1 MIIQVNNLSKQ
12 YLEGDVI
19 LKNINLGIEKGEVVS
34 IIGPSGGGKS
44 TLLRCLI
51 GLEEIDSGDVKVP
64 DKKKM
69 GMVFQS
75 FNLFPHK
82 TAIQNIMESLIVV
95 DKMDKSEAK
104 KIAYDL
110 LEKVGLKDRA
120 DFYPKALSGGQK
132 QRVSIGRALA
142 NNPDILLSD
151 EATSALDPKT
161 TNSILELI
169 KNIQQKFGL
178 TVVMITHQMEVIRDI
193 CNRVAV
199 MSDGEIVETGGVH
212 HIFSNP
218 KAEITKELI
227 SYLPSTEERGVEIMK
242 TKGKYIVKLKFL
254 GTIAEEPIIS
264 QALRKFDIDFSII
277 GGSIDHLSTMK
288 VGHLFIEL
296 SGEIKQQQE
305 AIEWFNESG
314 VMVEVIYNG
323 I

>member
-132 QRVSIGRALA
+132 QRVAIARALA
-142 NNPDILLSD
+142 RNPEVLLFD
-151 EATSALDPKT
+151 EPTSALDPDMVKEVL
-161 TNSILELI
+161 NVIEQLRDSS
-169 KNIQQKFGL
+169 NITMVIVSHEIDFVNQISDRI
-178 TVVMITHQMEVIRDI
+178 VVMEF
-193 CNRVAV
+193 AV
-199 MSDGEIVETGGVH
+199 T
-212 HIFSNP
+212 F
-218 KAEITKELI
+218 T
-227 SYLPSTEERGVEIMK
+227 T
-242 TKGKYIVKLKFL
+242 
-254 GTIAEEPIIS
+254 
-264 QALRKFDIDFSII
+264 
-277 GGSIDHLSTMK
+277 
-288 VGHLFIEL
+288 
-296 SGEIKQQQE
+296 
-305 AIEWFNESG
+305 
-314 VMVEVIYNG
+314 
-323 I
+323 

>member
-104 KIAYDL
+104 KIAYEL

-132 QRVSIGRALA
+132 QRVAIARALA
-142 NNPDILLSD
+142 RNPEVLLFD
-151 EATSALDPKT
+151 EPTSALDPDMVKEVL
-161 TNSILELI
+161 NVIEQLRDSS
-169 KNIQQKFGL
+169 NITMVIVSHEIDFVNQISDRI
-178 TVVMITHQMEVIRDI
+178 VVMENGNIKDI
-193 CNRVAV
+193 VVNKKKRQV
-199 MSDGEIVETGGVH
+199 S
-212 HIFSNP
+212 
-218 KAEITKELI
+218 
-227 SYLPSTEERGVEIMK
+227 
-242 TKGKYIVKLKFL
+242 
-254 GTIAEEPIIS
+254 
-264 QALRKFDIDFSII
+264 
-277 GGSIDHLSTMK
+277 
-288 VGHLFIEL
+288 
-296 SGEIKQQQE
+296 
-305 AIEWFNESG
+305 
-314 VMVEVIYNG
+314 
-323 I
+323 

>member
-51 GLEEIDSGDVKVP
+51 GLEEIDSGDVKIP

-132 QRVSIGRALA
+132 QRVAIARALA
-142 NNPDILLSD
+142 RNPEVLLFD
-151 EATSALDPKT
+151 EPTSALDPEMIKEVLDVMRGLAKEGMT
-161 TNSILELI
+161 MLIVTHEMGFARNVANRLFFMDRGDILEDTTPAEL
-169 KNIQQKFGL
+169 F
-178 TVVMITHQMEVIRDI
+178 D
-193 CNRVAV
+193 
-199 MSDGEIVETGGVH
+199 
-212 HIFSNP
+212 NP
-218 KAEITKELI
+218 KHERAKE
-227 SYLPSTEERGVEIMK
+227 
-242 TKGKYIVKLKFL
+242 FL
-254 GTIAEEPIIS
+254 E
-264 QALRKFDIDFSII
+264 
-277 GGSIDHLSTMK
+277 K
-288 VGHLFIEL
+288 VLN
-296 SGEIKQQQE
+296 K
-305 AIEWFNESG
+305 
-314 VMVEVIYNG
+314 
-323 I
+323 

>member
-34 IIGPSGGGKS
+34 IIVPSGGGKS

-132 QRVSIGRALA
+132 QRVAIARALA
-142 NNPDILLSD
+142 RNPEVLLFD
-151 EATSALDPKT
+151 EPTSALDPDMVKEVL
-161 TNSILELI
+161 NVIEQLRDSS
-169 KNIQQKFGL
+169 NITMVIVSHEIDFVNQISDRI
-178 TVVMITHQMEVIRDI
+178 VVMENGNIKDI
-193 CNRVAV
+193 VA
-199 MSDGEIVETGGVH
+199 
-212 HIFSNP
+212 NKKP
-218 KAEITKELI
+218 
-227 SYLPSTEERGVEIMK
+227 R
-242 TKGKYIVKLKFL
+242 
-254 GTIAEEPIIS
+254 
-264 QALRKFDIDFSII
+264 R
-277 GGSIDHLSTMK
+277 
-288 VGHLFIEL
+288 
-296 SGEIKQQQE
+296 
-305 AIEWFNESG
+305 
-314 VMVEVIYNG
+314 
-323 I
+323 

>member
-1 MIIQVNNLSKQ
+1 MIIKVNDISKQ

-19 LKNINLGIEKGEVVS
+19 LKGVNLDIEKGEVVS

-51 GLEEIDSGDVKVP
+51 GLEEIDSGNIEVP

-132 QRVSIGRALA
+132 QRVAIARALA
-142 NNPDILLSD
+142 RNPEVLLFD
-151 EATSALDPKT
+151 EPTSALDPDMVKEVLNVIEQLRESSNIT
-161 TNSILELI
+161 MVIVSHEIDFVNQISDRIVVMENGNI
-169 KNIQQKFGL
+169 KNI
-178 TVVMITHQMEVIRDI
+178 
-193 CNRVAV
+193 
-199 MSDGEIVETGGVH
+199 IVNKKKRQV
-212 HIFSNP
+212 S
-218 KAEITKELI
+218 
-227 SYLPSTEERGVEIMK
+227 
-242 TKGKYIVKLKFL
+242 
-254 GTIAEEPIIS
+254 
-264 QALRKFDIDFSII
+264 
-277 GGSIDHLSTMK
+277 
-288 VGHLFIEL
+288 
-296 SGEIKQQQE
+296 
-305 AIEWFNESG
+305 
-314 VMVEVIYNG
+314 
-323 I
+323 